1 MKPFDFTFQNLES
14 QYLSALD
21 KKYQIIRCVD
31 FFNKSFQP
39 DIPMIVN
46 RVDVDFSVK
55 KAKRIW
61 EIFEKLGIKG
71 TFFIRLH
78 APEYNP
84 FSFENYKI
92 IKEIQNSGHEIGYHS
107 EVVDQSKIWNEDS
120 AECLRRDLAFFSTVF
135 GVQVKGVASH
145 GGMTGLNNLDFWEE
159 KNPSDFGLTYEAY
172 KGSDTDSLFKDS
184 LYVSDSEWTLW
195 KCYQKGQLLDGD
207 NRSLSEHLVDR
218 PDLVYLLVHPDT
230 FFDHHFYE

>member
-1 MKPFDFTFQNLES
+1 MKQFDFTFQNLES
-14 QYLSALD
+14 QYRSALD
-21 KKYQIIRCVD
+21 EKYQIIRCVD

-71 TFFIRLH
+71 SFFIRLH

-120 AECLRRDLAFFSTVF
+120 SECLRRDLAFFSTVF

-145 GGMTGLNNLDFWEE
+145 GGMTGFNNLDFWEE
-159 KNPSDFGLTYEAY
+159 NNPSDFGLTYEAY

-184 LYVSDSEWTLW
+184 LYVSDSEWTRW

-207 NRSLSEHLVDR
+207 NRSLTEHLVDR

-230 FFDHHFYE
+230 YFDLHFYE

>member
-1 MKPFDFTFQNLES
+1 
-14 QYLSALD
+14 
-21 KKYQIIRCVD
+21 
-31 FFNKSFQP
+31 
-39 DIPMIVN
+39 MIVN

-107 EVVDQSKIWNEDS
+107 QS
-120 AECLRRDLAFFSTVF
+120 
-135 GVQVKGVASH
+135 
-145 GGMTGLNNLDFWEE
+145 
-159 KNPSDFGLTYEAY
+159 
-172 KGSDTDSLFKDS
+172 
-184 LYVSDSEWTLW
+184 
-195 KCYQKGQLLDGD
+195 
-207 NRSLSEHLVDR
+207 
-218 PDLVYLLVHPDT
+218 
-230 FFDHHFYE
+230 

>member
-1 MKPFDFTFQNLES
+1 MKPFNFTFQNLES
-14 QYLSALD
+14 QYRSALD
-21 KKYQIIRCVD
+21 GKYQVIRCID
-31 FFNKSFQP
+31 FFSKSFQP
-39 DIPMIVN
+39 DIPIIVN

-120 AECLRRDLAFFSTVF
+120 AKCLRRDLAFFSTVF

-172 KGSDTDSLFKDS
+172 KGTDTHSLFKDS
-184 LYVSDSEWTLW
+184 LYVSDSEWTRW
-195 KCYQKGQLLDGD
+195 KCYQNGQLLDGD
-207 NRSLSEHLVDR
+207 NRSLSEHLTDS

-230 FFDHHFYE
+230 FFDDHFYE